1 MYTLR
6 FCMYKIMFIRHS
18 SRLKQYVSII
28 FLNQGLGE
36 ALLKYSPT
44 ISIVSLQSYEYHS
57 FSST

>member
-1 MYTLR
+1 
-6 FCMYKIMFIRHS
+6 MFIRHS